1 MKQGNKTMQQIF
13 GIVKK
18 YRFLIFGG
26 LGVVIFLTILDPA
39 IEFVLK
45 ISEHA
50 KKPVIYT
57 EPRWQRFT
65 NRQCEYVVSF
75 PSPPFTYFS
84 PFTNNPHIVLFRQ
97 FVAVLSS
104 NQAFMVT
111 TLQTSFTND
120 FSKKQINLML
130 DKAMAGGMGKEDT
143 LIYKRDITYG
153 TNAGREFEF
162 QKTNKNYL
170 KARYYRMDNYLQ
182 MLIVTMP
189 PENKD
194 STNILYFFNSFSPIQ
209 R

>member
-1 MKQGNKTMQQIF
+1 
-13 GIVKK
+13 
-18 YRFLIFGG
+18 
-26 LGVVIFLTILDPA
+26 
-39 IEFVLK
+39 
-45 ISEHA
+45 
-50 KKPVIYT
+50 
-57 EPRWQRFT
+57 
-65 NRQCEYVVSF
+65 
-75 PSPPFTYFS
+75 
-84 PFTNNPHIVLFRQ
+84 
-97 FVAVLSS
+97 
-104 NQAFMVT
+104 
-111 TLQTSFTND
+111 
-120 FSKKQINLML
+120 ML